1 MADPQNPYETPSSDL
16 AVEHDFEPG
25 DLLGEPRKHPFG
37 RGAGWIVQAWNYFK
51 ISPLNWI
58 LMVLVLFALT
68 FLVALIPFIGSM
80 IINVLYPVLFAGILL
95 ACRDLDAGKRFSIER
110 LFSGFSIPQRNRL
123 LILGLLY
130 IVFSLVMLFIIFAVF
145 GLFIG
150 IAGMEG
156 GFEDPEA
163 AAQIMETTGGPV
175 FMLAVLVA
183 IALTVPV
190 IMAFYF
196 APALITFND
205 LEVMQALKLSFRG
218 CLRNI
223 MPFLLFGILMI
234 LLSILAMIP
243 MGLGMLILAPVGMIS
258 IYVCYKEIFLQE

>member
-1 MADPQNPYETPSSDL
+1 MADQQNPYESPSSDL
-16 AVEHDFEPG
+16 LVEQDFEPG
-25 DLLGEPRKHPFG
+25 SLLGEPRKHPFG
-37 RGAGWIVQAWNYFK
+37 RGAGWIAEAWNYFK
-51 ISPLNWI
+51 QSPLNWI
-58 LMVLVLFALT
+58 LMIVVLFALM
-68 FLVALIPFIGSM
+68 FLAALIPFVGSLL
-80 IINVLYPVLFAGILL
+80 INVLYPVLLAGILL

-110 LFSGFSIPQRNRL
+110 LFAGFSIPQRNRL
-123 LILGLLY
+123 LILGVLY
-130 IVFSLVMLFIIFAVF
+130 IAFSLLLVVISVVFF
-145 GLFIG
+145 GLIFG
-150 IAGMEG
+150 LAGMEG
-156 GFEDPEA
+156 GFDDPA
-163 AAQIMETTGGPV
+163 AAEQLMESVGGVV
-175 FMLAVLVA
+175 FLLVALIALAVT
-183 IALTVPV
+183 IPV

-258 IYVCYKEIFLQE
+258 IYVCYKEIFLQA

>member
-1 MADPQNPYETPSSDL
+1 MADPQNPYETPSADL
-16 AVEHDFEPG
+16 GIEHDFQPG
-25 DLLGEPRKHPFG
+25 ELLGEPRRHPFG
-37 RGAGWIVQAWNYFK
+37 RGAGWIAEAWNYFRK
-51 ISPLNWI
+51 SPLNWI
-58 LMVLVLFALT
+58 LMVVVLFALT
-68 FLVALIPFIGSM
+68 FLVALIPFVGSM

-95 ACRDLDAGKRFSIER
+95 ACQDLDAGRKFSIER
-110 LFSGFSIPQRNRL
+110 LFAGFSIPQRNRL
-123 LILGLLY
+123 LILGVLY

-156 GFEDPEA
+156 GLDDPDV
-163 AAQIMETTGGPV
+163 AAQIMETSGGPV
-175 FMLAVLVA
+175 FALAVLVA
-183 IALTVPV
+183 IALTIPV

-205 LEVMQALKLSFRG
+205 LEIMQALKLSFRG

-223 MPFLLFGILMI
+223 MPFLLFGIIMI

-243 MGLGMLILAPVGMIS
+243 LGLGMLIMAPVGMITL
-258 IYVCYKEIFLQE
+258 YVCYNDIFLQE